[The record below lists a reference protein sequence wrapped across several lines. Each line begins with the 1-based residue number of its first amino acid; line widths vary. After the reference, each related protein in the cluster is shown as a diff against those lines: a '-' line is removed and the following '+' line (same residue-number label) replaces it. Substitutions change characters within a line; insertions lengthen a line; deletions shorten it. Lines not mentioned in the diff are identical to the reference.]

1 VDEVVRTIDED
12 VETTDELVDVVDII
26 EAELLVVLVVETGA
40 PN

>member
-1 VDEVVRTIDED
+1 MRTIDED